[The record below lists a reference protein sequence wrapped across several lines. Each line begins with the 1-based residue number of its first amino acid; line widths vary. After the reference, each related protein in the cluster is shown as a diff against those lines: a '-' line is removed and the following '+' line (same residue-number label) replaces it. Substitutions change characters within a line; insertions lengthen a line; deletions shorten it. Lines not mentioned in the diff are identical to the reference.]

1 MGKDEFIRIRGAKAH
16 NLKDIDVD
24 IPRGRFTVITG
35 LSGSGKSSLA
45 FDTIYAE
52 GQRRYL
58 NTLSPY
64 AKHFMGIL
72 DKPQVES
79 IEGLSP
85 IIAIEQKT
93 TGNNPRSTV
102 GTITEISDFLRLLYS
117 RASTAYSPVSGAE
130 MVRYTDEQ
138 IVDLILSEYEGRR
151 CMLLSPL
158 VRGRKG
164 HYRELFES
172 LRRKGY
178 VEVRIDGEVM
188 SLNDVESLDR
198 YKAHFVEL
206 VIDKLKPG
214 SGDVRRVRDSVVTA
228 LNMGKGSL
236 AVFDPETGQ
245 MHHYSKHLVDPET
258 GLSLQEPAPHSFSF
272 NSPEGYCPHCKG
284 LGTVVDVNMA
294 SIVPDPSL
302 SIADGGIAPLGKVRE
317 NKRFE
322 VIRSIARK
330 YNFSL
335 HDPVGTLPDEVVSL
349 LVYGSDEF
357 FRVGEGALSQMVNW
371 PGIVGH
377 IEDKVVCPVC
387 HGTRLKA
394 EAECFKID
402 GKTISEVSAME
413 ISELGEWLSGL
424 QGKLSKRAG
433 TIARDILKELRDRVS
448 FLVGVGLEYL
458 TLDRATGTLSG
469 GEGQRIRLAT
479 QIGSRLVNVIYIL
492 DEPSIGLHQR
502 DNHKL
507 LGSLKELR
515 DSGNTVIVVEHDE
528 ATMRAADWLV
538 DVGPGAGE
546 QGGAVIYSG
555 PAYVLPGSRGLE
567 SSSERHATL
576 GNDTPKISRF
586 SGAPYGSP
594 FGRGPNASLGGMSG
608 GAANRIGGGLQPSIT
623 LEYLKGNETIEVP
636 ERRRRGNGLTLG
648 LRGASG
654 NNLKD
659 VDVDFPLG
667 CIIGVAG
674 VSGSGKSSLI
684 NETLVPILKTKFYH
698 GTQKALP
705 YRAVV
710 GLENIDKIIEVDQ
723 SPIGRTPRSNP
734 ATFTGVFDDIRALFE
749 DTPDAK
755 VRGFKAGRFSFNVAG
770 GRCEECKGAGI
781 KVIEMNFLPSVAVPC
796 EVCGGKRYKEDT
808 LAVRYKGRNINDVL
822 EMSIA
827 DAYEFF
833 GKNPRIAP
841 KLKALVDVG
850 LGYVRLGQSSVTLSG
865 GESQRMKLAA
875 ELFRRSTGN
884 TLYVLDEPT
893 TGLHFADIKTLLGV
907 LQQLA
912 DQGNTIIIIEHNL
925 DVLKSVDYLIDMGP
939 DGGRRGGRIVA
950 KGTPEEVAEDSA
962 SVTGPYLKEVL
973 WHHQK

>member
-1 MGKDEFIRIRGAKAH
+1 MSKEQYIKIRGAKAH
-16 NLKDIDVD
+16 NLKNVDVD
-24 IPRGRFTVITG
+24 IPRGKFTVITG

-72 DKPQVES
+72 DKPEVES
-79 IEGLSP
+79 IDGLSP

-102 GTITEISDFLRLLYS
+102 GTITEISDFLRLLYA
-117 RASTAYSPVSGAE
+117 RASTAYSPVTGVE

-138 IVDLILSEYEGRR
+138 IVDLIMKNYEGRK
-151 CMLLSPL
+151 CLLLAPL

-164 HYRELFES
+164 HYRELFEG

-178 VEVRIDGEVM
+178 SQVRVDGEI
-188 SLNDVESLDR
+188 LNLNEVEALDR
-198 YKAHFVEL
+198 YKGHFIEL

-214 SGDVRRVRDSVVTA
+214 EGDEKRIRASVMTA
-228 LNMGKGSL
+228 LGMGKGSL
-236 AVFDPETGQ
+236 AILDHESGDI
-245 MHHYSKHLVDPET
+245 HHYSKHLVDPET
-258 GLSLQEPAPHSFSF
+258 GLSLQEPAPHTFSF

-284 LGTVVDVNMA
+284 LGTVVDVNMDT
-294 SIVPDPSL
+294 IVPNPEL
-302 SIADGGIAPLGKVRE
+302 SIAEGGIVPLGKVRE
-317 NKRFE
+317 NKKFE

-330 YNFSL
+330 YNFSVY
-335 HDPVGTLPDEVVSL
+335 DPVGTLPDEVVTL
-349 LVYGSDEF
+349 LIYGSDEF
-357 FRVGEGALSQMVNW
+357 FRIGEGNLSQMVNW
-371 PGIVGH
+371 PGVVDH

-387 HGTRLKA
+387 HGTRLR
-394 EAECFKID
+394 EETNCFKID
-402 GKTISEVSAME
+402 GKTIAEVSAME
-413 ISELGEWLSGL
+413 ISELHEWLGTL
-424 QGKLSKRAG
+424 PGKLSHRAG

-448 FLVGVGLEYL
+448 FLMDVGLEYL
-458 TLDRATGTLSG
+458 SLDRATGSLSG

-502 DNHKL
+502 DNIKL
-507 LGSLKELR
+507 INSLKELR
-515 DSGNTVIVVEHDE
+515 DEGNTVIVVEHDE
-528 ATMRAADWLV
+528 ATMRAADWLT
-538 DVGPGAGE
+538 DVGPGAGLE
-546 QGGAVIYSG
+546 GGRIMYNG
-555 PAYVLPGSRGLE
+555 PAESLPPDGMKSTTLKYLE
-567 SSSERHATL
+567 GEDS
-576 GNDTPKISRF
+576 
-586 SGAPYGSP
+586 
-594 FGRGPNASLGGMSG
+594 
-608 GAANRIGGGLQPSIT
+608 
-623 LEYLKGNETIEVP
+623 IEVP
-636 ERRRRGNGLTLG
+636 KSRRKGNGKMLTLK
-648 LRGASG
+648 GASG
-654 NNLKD
+654 NNLKNI
-659 VDVDFPLG
+659 DVDFPLG
-667 CIIGVAG
+667 CIIGVSG

-684 NETLVPILKTKFYH
+684 NETLVPVLKKKFYRS
-698 GTQKALP
+698 TEKPLP
-705 YRAVV
+705 YKD
-710 GLENIDKIIEVDQ
+710 LEGIRNIDKIIEVDQ

-755 VRGFKAGRFSFNVAG
+755 VRGFKAGRFSFNVPG

-781 KVIEMNFLPSVAVPC
+781 KLIEMNFLPSVSVPC

-808 LAVRYKGRNINDVL
+808 LAVHYKGRSINDVL

-827 DAYEFF
+827 EAYELFA
-833 GKNPRIAP
+833 KNPRIAP

-850 LGYVRLGQSSVTLSG
+850 LGYVKLGQSSVSLSG

-875 ELFRRSTGN
+875 ELFRKSTGN
-884 TLYVLDEPT
+884 TLYILDEPT

-907 LQQLA
+907 LEQLA

-939 DGGRRGGRIVA
+939 EGGRKGGRIVA
-950 KGTPEEVAEDSA
+950 TGTPEQVSA
-962 SVTGPYLKEVL
+962 DANSVTGPYLKEML
-973 WHHQK
+973 